1 MRGSAFVCSLTVEA
15 LDDFC
20 GEEAILE
27 ILSVYLVARVAM
39 VRR

>member
-1 MRGSAFVCSLTVEA
+1 MRGSAFVCSLTVET

-20 GEEAILE
+20 GKETILE
-27 ILSVYLVARVAM
+27 TLSVYLVARVAM